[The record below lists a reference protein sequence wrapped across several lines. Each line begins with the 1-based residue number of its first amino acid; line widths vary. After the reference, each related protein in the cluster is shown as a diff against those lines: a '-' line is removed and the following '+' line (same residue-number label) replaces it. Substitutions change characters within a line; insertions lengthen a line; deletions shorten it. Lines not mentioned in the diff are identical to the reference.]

1 MLSRIIKNSLSHSP
15 RVFDLVKAIGRRCGK
30 SSGIYSGLKSQIDSM
45 GAFTFLQVGAN
56 DGLTNDPY
64 REFMIRGQA
73 CGVAAEPVPEYF
85 ARLSSNYRGYK
96 GVECL
101 NAAIAYG
108 ATSTSFFTFTPK
120 YLDSLGGA
128 LELAG
133 LAGFSR
139 EKLELVLPPEVSP
152 SECIQEI
159 SVKTCT
165 VEQILEERRLGGF
178 DCIFMDCEGHEL
190 NILQGMDFAKVKPRL
205 IAYEHT
211 HYPEGLSPLDELLQS
226 KGFKIQKYEFDAVAI
241 RVA

>member
-1 MLSRIIKNSLSHSP
+1 
-15 RVFDLVKAIGRRCGK
+15 
-30 SSGIYSGLKSQIDSM
+30 M
-45 GAFTFLQVGAN
+45 GARRHLVAQCYKRLAVLPRSARREGSRAGERNSAVGGTCEAPK
-56 DGLTNDPY
+56 T
-64 REFMIRGQA
+64 RSEAR
-73 CGVAAEPVPEYF
+73 GVAAEPVPEYF
-85 ARLSSNYRGYK
+85 ARLSANYRGYK

-108 ATSTSFFTFTPK
+108 STSTSFFTFTPK
-120 YLDSLGGA
+120 YLDSLGGG

-139 EKLELVLPPEVSP
+139 EKLELVLPPEVIP
-152 SECIQEI
+152 AECIQEI

-165 VEQILEERRLGGF
+165 IEQILEERGMDGF

-190 NILQGMDFAKVKPRL
+190 NILQGMDFTKVKPRL

-211 HYPEGLSPLDELLQS
+211 HYPEGRSPLDELLES
-226 KGFKIQKYEFDAVAI
+226 KGFKIQKYEFDAVAS

>member
-1 MLSRIIKNSLSHSP
+1 MLSRIIKTTLSSSP
-15 RVFDLVKAIGRRCGK
+15 RLYDLAKAAGRLGGK
-30 SSGIYSGLKSQIDSM
+30 SSGIYAGLKSQIDAM
-45 GAFTFLQVGAN
+45 GAYTFLQIGAN

-64 REFMIRGQA
+64 REFMIRGTA
-73 CGVAAEPVPEYF
+73 RGVAAEPVPEYF
-85 ARLSSNYRGYK
+85 ARLAANYRGYA
-96 GVECL
+96 GVDCL

-108 ATSTSFFTFTPK
+108 TAPTCFYTFTSE
-120 YLDSLGGA
+120 YLDSLGGG

-139 EKLELVLPPEVSP
+139 EKLELVLPPEVNP
-152 SECIQEI
+152 AECIQEI